1 MAEASAGADRAGRTD
16 DERAYYALNARAW
29 PLFAPFYDLMVA
41 PFRKIRLEVVAL
53 AGVGPSSRVLDV
65 ATGTGAQAHAFAQ
78 RAGTV
83 VGVDICEAMLRI
95 AKRRRPSENLTY
107 KQADATA
114 LPFAD
119 ASFDIACISFAL
131 HEMPRSIRDRT
142 LEEMVRVTVPSG
154 TIVIVDYAPPRD
166 AFEKAIARVVR
177 LYEGARYVDF
187 VRSDVRDFLRGAGVE
202 VREERKFLRGTVR
215 AMVGARV

>member
-1 MAEASAGADRAGRTD
+1 MTEASAVADRAGRTD

-41 PFRKIRLEVVAL
+41 PFRKIRPDVVTL
-53 AGVGPSSRVLDV
+53 ARVGPSSRVLDV

-95 AKRRRPSENLTY
+95 AKRKRRSENLTY
-107 KQADATA
+107 RRADATA

-142 LEEMVRVTVPSG
+142 LEEMVRVTVPRG
-154 TIVIVDYAPPRD
+154 TIVIVDYAPPHNL
-166 AFEKAIARVVR
+166 FERAIARFVE

-187 VRSDVRDFLRGAGVE
+187 VQSDIRESFRGAGVE
-202 VREERKFLRGTVR
+202 QREERRFLGGTVR
-215 AMVGARV
+215 AVVGARV